1 MNQIKRK
8 KPVIITLCA
17 LLFSSILLQG
27 CSSIRGI
34 LLDVEIAGCKVPMD
48 ETIQKMYDNG
58 LVLCETDGTIVDL
71 ASCEEMKGNTYSLES
86 WHIGVPAEDGK
97 KAVPSRM
104 IVYLYNNSLTSQPL
118 EKCKIYQMTVTNRES
133 NPDEASITINGK
145 DFFQTEPSELVAHLE
160 ELGIAFE
167 EDEKTEFLSASTGSY
182 LSRRQGSYL
191 YSLTSGEVSV
201 SWPDVED
208 FCDED
213 GIVDDEAYEA
223 ACKEAEESAGGL
235 VVTEF
240 KFEKL
245 LEKSYN

>member
-86 WHIGVPAEDGK
+86 WHIGVPTDDGK
-97 KAVPSRM
+97 EAVPSCM
-104 IVYLYNNSLTSQPL
+104 IVYVYNDSLTSQPL
-118 EKCKIYQMTVTNRES
+118 EKCKIYQMTMSDTLGE
-133 NPDEASITINGK
+133 PDEVSITVNGK
-145 DFFQTEPSELVAHLE
+145 DIFQTEPSEFLAHLE
-160 ELGIAFE
+160 EQGIAFD
-167 EDEKTEFLSASTGSY
+167 EDRKTEFLSSSTDGY
-182 LSRRQGSYL
+182 ITRRQGSYM
-191 YSLTSGEVSV
+191 YSVESGKRSV
-201 SWPDVED
+201 SSPDPED
-208 FCDED
+208 FFDED
-213 GIVDDEAYEA
+213 GNFDEEAYDA
-223 ACKEAEESAGGL
+223 AYKEAEDNAGL
-235 VVTEF
+235 SVTEF

-245 LEKSYN
+245 LEKSYD